1 MGPKPSR
8 EAMPAFG
15 RREPTFGPAERAD
28 GTRAFMGPDG
38 GALCPPRFTSFASGP
53 AGPLLDLF
61 KSSSAAFPP
70 ARRGHEAQSNIVAPP

>member
-28 GTRAFMGPDG
+28 GTRAFMGPDA
-38 GALCPPRFTSFASGP
+38 GAFSPPRLPSVGSGP
-53 AGPLLDLF
+53 AGL
-61 KSSSAAFPP
+61 
-70 ARRGHEAQSNIVAPP
+70 